1 MKNEWLKLA
10 TGLQCVSSFTV
21 SKCYFQ
27 EVTEKIVSCSLH
39 GFGDASSKACA
50 AVIYLHVTTTTGS
63 YVKFLASRS
72 RVAPVKQE
80 TIPRLELL
88 AALILAR
95 LISHVG
101 EALEPEVDITC
112 LTCWTDS
119 KVALAWI
126 KGEERELKPFVQ
138 NRVNEI
144 RTLVPVNS
152 WRHCCGK
159 NNPADIP
166 SRGMSPSEL
175 LECALWIEGPTW
187 LSDNAESGSEEFN
200 IGQLPQECLEE
211 MKAGDKEKWKSET
224 SSSLLVVAQTIGI
237 ANVVT
242 CEDYSNLKR
251 LFRVTAL
258 VLQLVKILKLRL

>member
-1 MKNEWLKLA
+1 MFFQELSKAKIGWDKPLEGELKNEWLKLT
-10 TGLQCVSSFTV
+10 TGLRCVNSFRV
-21 SKCYFQ
+21 SRCYFQ
-27 EVTEKIVSCSLH
+27 EVTEKIVVCSLH
-39 GFGDASSKACA
+39 GFGDAFSKAYA
-50 AVIYLHVTTTTGS
+50 AVIYLHVTTSTGS

-72 RVAPVKQE
+72 RVAPLKQE

-88 AALILAR
+88 AALMLAR

-101 EALEPEVDITC
+101 EALEREVDIAD

-126 KGEERELKPFVQ
+126 KGEEREWKPFVQ

-152 WRHCCGK
+152 WKYCRGK

-175 LECALWIEGPTW
+175 SECALWIEGPTW
-187 LSDNAESGSEEFN
+187 LNDNAETGSEEFN
-200 IGQLPQECLEE
+200 NGQLPQECLEE

-224 SSSLLVVAQTIGI
+224 SS
-237 ANVVT
+237 
-242 CEDYSNLKR
+242 
-251 LFRVTAL
+251 
-258 VLQLVKILKLRL
+258 